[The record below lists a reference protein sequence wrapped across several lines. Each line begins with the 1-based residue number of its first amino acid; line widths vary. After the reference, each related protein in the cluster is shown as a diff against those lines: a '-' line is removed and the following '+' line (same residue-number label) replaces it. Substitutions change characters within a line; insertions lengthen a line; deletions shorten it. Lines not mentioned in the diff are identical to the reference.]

1 MQGFLKMI
9 AILAIIGIVVISSL
23 FVLDVITSADVKEV
37 LQKVLLVLGII
48 ALGGGGI
55 FFLVKPKQ

>member
-1 MQGFLKMI
+1 MI